1 MALSLREAV
10 ELQERNIVGIP
21 LRRTEIL
28 ELQAEV
34 AVLKQAINQRDET
47 ITLLRGELTTWQT
60 RSLADNRAAFE
71 RERQLVSVIHRQM
84 GEIQLLH
91 DSELARA
98 TAPPVTEPEIP
109 RRKGWFRRR

>member
-34 AVLKQAINQRDET
+34 AVLKQVIDQRDQT
-47 ITLLRGELTTWQT
+47 IALLRGELTTWQT

-71 RERQLVSVIHRQM
+71 RERQLVSIIHRQM

-91 DSELARA
+91 DSELAHA
-98 TAPPVTEPEIP
+98 ANPPVVAAEPA
-109 RRKGWFRRR
+109 RKGWFHRS